1 MSALETVKNVA
12 KETWSQRWFK
22 WGVFMGLLFIAIF
35 LPLASNNPDGLER
48 VAEDLALYTDI
59 ISYVTGV
66 DLSAILPIYSWIIG
80 SAPFP
85 DYYLPQLYP
94 LVVYELYYSPILEK
108 LGIEIPELLL
118 YKLGEL
124 LQGAEYLSKLVAAI
138 AGFFITLGSAWLAG
152 LVLKK
157 KEPTT

>member
-1 MSALETVKNVA
+1 MSTLETVKRVA
-12 KETWSQRWFK
+12 KETWGQRWFK
-22 WGVFMGLLFIAIF
+22 WGIFMGLIFIAVF

-59 ISYVTGV
+59 LSYVTGIEF
-66 DLSAILPIYSWIIG
+66 SAIFPIFSYIIG

-94 LVVYELYYSPILEK
+94 MVIYELYYSPLLEK
-108 LGIEIPELLL
+108 LGVEIPELLL
-118 YKLGEL
+118 YKLGEM
-124 LQGAEYLSKLVAAI
+124 LQGAEYLSKLIAAI

-152 LVLKK
+152 LILKK
-157 KEPTT
+157 REQTT